1 MGTFSSDGRILAST
15 SRDETIRLWDV
26 VGNTRIAHR
35 NLTHEEWRNLMGGHP
50 YRKIFEDLPER

>member
-1 MGTFSSDGRILAST
+1 MAST